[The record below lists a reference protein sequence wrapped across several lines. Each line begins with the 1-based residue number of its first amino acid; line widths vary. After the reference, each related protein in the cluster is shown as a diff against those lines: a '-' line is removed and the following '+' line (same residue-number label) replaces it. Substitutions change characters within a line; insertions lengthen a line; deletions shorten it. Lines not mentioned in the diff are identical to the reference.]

1 MSSYGTYIYIYIY
14 IRIRIYVCDFLFSYR
29 ANMYIAIYIGYMHVI
44 ASYTNQLVRI
54 YDTIILVAT

>member
-1 MSSYGTYIYIYIY
+1 MEHIYIY